1 MSTIIFPI
9 VYPMRLRFQTGLL
22 ATMLTLFAPLAC
34 AHEFWLEAQPFTPEV
49 GSSAAISLKVGEN
62 FDGEL
67 TPLVDERTAALRH
80 HAAGTVVD
88 LVPRLPRRVPLP
100 RLEVPIA
107 SAGLHLISFDSQPI
121 TFALPAEKFHA
132 YLHDEGLDFVI
143 EQRTAAGKAAE
154 PGRERYRR
162 HVKALLKAGGVSDGA
177 YALKTG
183 QRLEITPLSDPYAA
197 TPGSTLRFRL
207 TFEGRPLAN
216 ALVKGWH
223 KHDAQLL
230 LIKARTDA
238 AGDVALSLPYAG
250 EWMVSVVHMIPAVNA
265 PNADWDSFWGN
276 LSFTLPAP

>member
-1 MSTIIFPI
+1 MRFP
-9 VYPMRLRFQTGLL
+9 FQTCLL
-22 ATMLTLFAPLAC
+22 ATLLAVIAPLASG
-34 AHEFWLEAQPFTPEV
+34 HEFWLQAQPFTPDA
-49 GSSAAISLKVGEN
+49 GAGAAISLHVGEN

-80 HAAGTVVD
+80 YSAGSVVD
-88 LVPRLPRRVPLP
+88 LAPRLPRKTALP
-100 RLEVPIA
+100 RLAMPIS
-107 SAGLHLISFDSQPI
+107 SAGLHLIAFDSQPI

-132 YLHDEGLDFVI
+132 YLHDEGLDYVI
-143 EQRTAAGKAAE
+143 ERRKAAGKSAQ

-162 HVKALLKAGGVSDGA
+162 NVKSLLRAGGVSDGT
-177 YALKTG
+177 YAIATG

-197 TPGSTLRFRL
+197 APGDTLRFRL
-207 TFEGRPLAN
+207 SFDGRPLAG

-238 AGDVALSLPYAG
+238 AGEVAVSLPYAG
-250 EWMVSVVHMIPAVNA
+250 EWMVSVVHMIPATGA

-276 LSFTLPAP
+276 LTFVLPPR